1 MRPMNDAI
9 QRFSHEAM
17 GTTFEVMIADQEEK
31 YSAQVSE
38 AVFHEIDRLETLFSR
53 FNASSEI
60 GQINR
65 LKPGQSLRIGFETYD
80 CLKTAAFVSAE
91 TEGAFDVNF
100 RSPIKGEPFEVFRG
114 KDGFSLR
121 IQEMPFPG
129 DGRNADLDLGA
140 IGKGYA
146 LDRAQD
152 ILADWGVERAL
163 IHAGTSTA
171 VAIGSAPG
179 LNPGE
184 AGWPVGVG
192 GVWSLRGT
200 PKRVLLIER
209 ALSGSGT
216 EVKGRHIQDP
226 RTGWPTERCLAAW
239 ASHPRAAISDALST
253 AFMVMSPDHVR
264 SYCER
269 HPEVWALLILDEQ
282 NHVVFNENIFGQHI

>member
-1 MRPMNDAI
+1 MNDAI
-9 QRFSHEAM
+9 HRFAHEAM
-17 GTTFEVMIADQEEK
+17 GTTFEVMIGDQDEK
-31 YSAQVSE
+31 YAAQVSE
-38 AVFHEIDRLETLFSR
+38 AVFHEIDRLEALFSR

-80 CLKTAAFVSAE
+80 CLKTAASVSAE
-91 TEGAFDVNF
+91 TAGAFGINF
-100 RSPIKGEPFEVFRG
+100 RSPIKGEPFQIFQDNG
-114 KDGFSLR
+114 GFALR
-121 IQEMPFPG
+121 IQEMPLPEAA
-129 DGRNADLDLGA
+129 RTVDLDLGA

-152 ILADWGVERAL
+152 ILADWGVEHAL
-163 IHAGTSTA
+163 IHGGTST
-171 VAIGSAPG
+171 VLAIGSAPG
-179 LNPGE
+179 LNIGE

-192 GVWSLRGT
+192 GVWTLRDA
-200 PKRVLLIER
+200 PKRVLLKER

-226 RTGWPTERCLAAW
+226 RTGRPAQQCFSAW

-253 AFMVMSPDHVR
+253 AFMVMSPDQVR
-264 SYCER
+264 GYCEG

-282 NHVVFNENIFGQHI
+282 NHAVFNENIFGQHI